1 MRPRPPWR
9 QSPLPQRHM
18 LPRPFSRTY
27 ARGVSFLRIYCRG
40 CKAQAGGTALSAH
53 VPGFSASR
61 AKLAASR
68 GHWQRRMH
76 WAALVGLTC
85 FACHQHLQLAGG
97 SKLVCPVQPVGT
109 AAGGAGRRGGHTA
122 ERLAANTASP
132 RRCGLPRPVLLDALR
147 ASPGDVQAGIA
158 AGGNIDA
165 RELHLSDELRAI
177 GCIKIAVLAAHCFAL
192 LCREPGGRRGA
203 DGGDGG
209 AGGGLGGPGGG
220 GAGMREGTAVH
231 AREWPKQRQ
240 VAYLHLMHANATGL
254 QLLCSMHPPTVGW
267 CGGGC
272 RQGVCSHLPSATI
285 GSAAGAQR
293 HTAGAHVG
301 HT

>member
-1 MRPRPPWR
+1 
-9 QSPLPQRHM
+9 M

-203 DGGDGG
+203 ERGRAGGWG
-209 AGGGLGGPGGG
+209 AGRWGRRRRGR
-220 GAGMREGTAVH
+220 GAGRSRRGWGRDARGHCSACKGVAQAETGCLSAPDACQCNRFAAAVF
-231 AREWPKQRQ
+231 
-240 VAYLHLMHANATGL
+240 NA
-254 QLLCSMHPPTVGW
+254 PTNSGMVW
-267 CGGGC
+267 WW
-272 RQGVCSHLPSATI
+272 L
-285 GSAAGAQR
+285 
-293 HTAGAHVG
+293 
-301 HT
+301 